1 MSSRRKVARR
11 GRPPTGR
18 AVPAAERMRR
28 MRARRKAAGLRPV
41 TVWKPVVATPV
52 NVSTHRLHDARSLA
66 MHLVVAQ
73 QIDQDRALLRRAK
86 QTLQRWARQQGRPV
100 APWLTEW
107 QRLLA
112 QPWPVVAERIT
123 ALDEDAARLRQ
134 SSPLTVLLSE
144 TDRRRI
150 REAFRA

>member
-1 MSSRRKVARR
+1 MSTRQNAVRR

-52 NVSTHRLHDARSLA
+52 NVSSHRLHEARSLA

-73 QIDQDRALLRRAK
+73 QIEQDRALLRRAK
-86 QTLQRWARQQGRPV
+86 QTLRRWARQQGRPV